1 VDNSSNNLDF
11 AETDLDDSMWQNR
24 KLLKKNVLVNNLASI
39 IDMHKSN
46 TWNNTSL
53 LIDSQTNE
61 RFESNLNKIEST
73 PAYLL
78 PKVGSFCSDLLRSML
93 HRLDGSAGG
102 GGGSAAT
109 VADRNGD
116 GEAYSNESES
126 EAEDMD
132 LGNNGDLDYGNK
144 GETKRQ
150 AVLVS

>member
-1 VDNSSNNLDF
+1 MNNSSNNLDF

-93 HRLDGSAGG
+93 HRLDE
-102 GGGSAAT
+102 SAAA
-109 VADRNGD
+109 VADADRNGD
-116 GEAYSNESES
+116 GEAYANESES